1 MVLVVLRVLSS
12 KSHDG
17 YERITGTQA
26 IRTALIMQR
35 VHKILIS
42 RKLKLTQKLEVALLA
57 MLVVLVC
64 TLLILSRFIGLLG
77 EVPQ

>member
-17 YERITGTQA
+17 YERITGTQV

-57 MLVVLVC
+57 MLVVLVY
-64 TLLILSRFIGLLG
+64 LINTC
-77 EVPQ
+77 